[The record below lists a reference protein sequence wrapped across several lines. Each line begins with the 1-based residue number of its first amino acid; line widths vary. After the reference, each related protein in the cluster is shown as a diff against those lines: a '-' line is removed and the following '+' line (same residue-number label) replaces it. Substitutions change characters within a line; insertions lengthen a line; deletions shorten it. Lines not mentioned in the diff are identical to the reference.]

1 MERLRTRTTQ
11 VDHSATPI
19 ADRISRQLRDDIIGG
34 RLPPGTQLVEV
45 DLSSKYEASRNTIRE
60 VLHQLGR
67 EGLATFV
74 RHKGVV
80 VRRMQSSE
88 LRDIYAARR
97 ALELHAISKGQQLD
111 AAALGAM
118 RTTLDTAEGA
128 LAGKRWRDVG
138 TLSLQVHQQI
148 VAMLGSPLLDD
159 FFQTLCAQLR
169 LVFAS
174 HPDESRIQTSDWIVR
189 ERSIYQHLSND
200 DRGAALSELEIYLDL
215 SERTLL
221 NVVEQYN
228 Q

>member
-1 MERLRTRTTQ
+1 MERLTTRTAQ
-11 VDHSATPI
+11 AFSPATPI

-45 DLSSKYEASRNTIRE
+45 DLSAKYEASRNTIRE

-97 ALELHAISKGQQLD
+97 ALELHAISRGRPLD
-111 AAALGAM
+111 AAALDAM
-118 RTTLDTAEGA
+118 RTTLDMAERA

-138 TLSLQVHQQI
+138 TLSLQIHQQI

-174 HPDESRIQTSDWIVR
+174 HPDESQIQTSDWIRR
-189 ERSIYQHLSND
+189 EKRIYQYLGKDN
-200 DRGAALSELEIYLDL
+200 RAGALRELETYLDL